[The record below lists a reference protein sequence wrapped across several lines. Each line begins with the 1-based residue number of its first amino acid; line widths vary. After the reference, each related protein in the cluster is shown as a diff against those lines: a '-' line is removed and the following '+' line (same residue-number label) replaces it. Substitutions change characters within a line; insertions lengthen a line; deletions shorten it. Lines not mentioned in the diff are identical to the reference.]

1 MMQLSPDRN
10 YDMFALLQ
18 HGSIQPI
25 TLGVKGGKR
34 PMLSAPKQLKSTQPR
49 LLLIDGDSGCC
60 TRLQEILGLTAQHL
74 HCFSTLEAL
83 TANSLNADDI
93 VLLGL
98 GHFDDSAFQTLRVL
112 TTQLPTQPIIVLA
125 PAINGDQGDALIH
138 QGASDF
144 ISLDQTNPEAV
155 LRAFRYAHDAHK
167 DKAEINLL
175 RTCDPLTGL
184 GNRHS
189 FYRNIMQL
197 IGQVQDAKL
206 QIALLTVDL
215 DGFSKFNGQ
224 CGPKAADEV
233 IQQLCDRLQS
243 AAHNAQS
250 IHRLGNDEFSIT
262 LTCTPDEDLHA
273 LTRQQLKSLL
283 PHTNMPFRVA
293 NRSAILPGS
302 IGVAYCQ
309 PGATVE
315 LDELIRRAAMARH
328 QAKQEHPGTYRIY
341 DPTLDQQDTGTS
353 ELEPELAF
361 ALRANQFELFFQPQ
375 IDLKTGKIVGAEALI
390 RWRHPRRGLI
400 MPGEFI
406 SLAERNGMIIPIGY
420 WAIHQAGMKL
430 KELQLQGYDN
440 CRISVN
446 LSFRQFQDSNL
457 PHTIHRII
465 SQNEINSAFLEFELT
480 ESALIS
486 DEQHVGYCLQE
497 LSNLSIDFALD
508 DFGTGYSSFA
518 LLQKLPI
525 STLKIDRS
533 FIRNVA
539 DNPNDAEIVRAII
552 NLAHGLDKKVIA
564 EGVENTAQLDWLMQ
578 SGCDQVQGYLYG
590 PPIPFKEFMR
600 MLEKA

>member
-1 MMQLSPDRN
+1 
-10 YDMFALLQ
+10 
-18 HGSIQPI
+18 
-25 TLGVKGGKR
+25 
-34 PMLSAPKQLKSTQPR
+34 MLSASKPLKNTPPR

-60 TRLQEILGLTAQHL
+60 NRLQELLGLTAQHL
-74 HCFSTLEAL
+74 HCFNTLEAL
-83 TANSLNADDI
+83 SAQALNADDI

-98 GHFDDSAFQTLRVL
+98 DCFDDNAFQTLRVL

-125 PAINGDQGDALIH
+125 PVINSDQGNALIH

-144 ISLDQTNPEAV
+144 ISLDQTNPEAI
-155 LRAFRYAHDAHK
+155 LRAFRYACDAHR
-167 DKAEINLL
+167 DKSEINQL
-175 RTCDPLTGL
+175 RNHDPLTSL
-184 GNRHS
+184 GNRRS
-189 FYRNIMQL
+189 FYQSIMQL
-197 IGQVQDAKL
+197 IGQVRENKL

-215 DGFSKFNGQ
+215 DGFGKFNGQ
-224 CGPKAADEV
+224 CGPAAADEV
-233 IQQLCDRLQS
+233 IMQLRDRLLS
-243 AAHNAQS
+243 AAPNAKS
-250 IHRLGNDEFSIT
+250 IHRLGNDEFAIT
-262 LTCTPDEDLHA
+262 LTCSPDDDLHE
-273 LTRQQLKSLL
+273 LSRQQLKSLL
-283 PHTNMPFRVA
+283 PQTNTPFRVA
-293 NRSAILPGS
+293 NRSAVLPGS
-302 IGVAYCQ
+302 IGVAFCQ

-315 LDELIRRAAMARH
+315 LDELIRQAAMARLH
-328 QAKQEHPGTYRIY
+328 AKQEQPGTYRIY
-341 DPTLDQQDTGTS
+341 DPSFDEQHNGSS

-375 IDLKTGKIVGAEALI
+375 IDLKSGKIAGAEALI
-390 RWRHPRRGLI
+390 RWRHPKRGLI

-446 LSFRQFQDSNL
+446 LSFRQFQDNNL

-465 SQNEINSAFLEFELT
+465 EQNEINSAFLEFELT

-486 DEQHVGYCLQE
+486 DEQHVGYCLRE

-539 DNPNDAEIVRAII
+539 ENPNDAEIVRAII
-552 NLAHGLDKKVIA
+552 NLAHSLDKKVVA
-564 EGVENTAQLDWLMQ
+564 EGVETTAQLDFLMQ
-578 SGCDQVQGYLYG
+578 HDCDQVQGYLYG
-590 PPIPFKEFMR
+590 PPVPFKEFIR

>member
-1 MMQLSPDRN
+1 
-10 YDMFALLQ
+10 
-18 HGSIQPI
+18 
-25 TLGVKGGKR
+25 
-34 PMLSAPKQLKSTQPR
+34 MLSAPKQLKSTQPR
-49 LLLIDGDSGCC
+49 LLLIDGNRGCC
-60 TRLQEILGLTAQHL
+60 TRLQETLGLTAQHL
-74 HCFSTLEAL
+74 HCFSTQEAL
-83 TANSLNADDI
+83 TAEPLNADDI

-98 GHFDDSAFQTLRVL
+98 EHFDNSAFQTLRVL
-112 TTQLPTQPIIVLA
+112 TTLLPTQPIIVLA
-125 PAINGDQGDALIH
+125 PAINGDQGDALIR

-144 ISLDQTNPEAV
+144 ISLDQASPETV
-155 LRAFRYAHDAHK
+155 LRAFRYARDAHK
-167 DKAEINLL
+167 DKAEINRL
-175 RTCDPLTGL
+175 RNSDPLTGL
-184 GNRHS
+184 GNRRS
-189 FYRNIMQL
+189 FYQSIIQL
-197 IGQVQDAKL
+197 ISQVQDSKL

-233 IQQLCDRLQS
+233 IIQLRDRLQS
-243 AAHNAQS
+243 AVSNAHS
-250 IHRLGNDEFSIT
+250 IHRLGNDEFAIT
-262 LTCTPDEDLHA
+262 LTCAPDENLHQ
-273 LTRQQLKSLL
+273 LTREQLKSLL
-283 PHTNMPFRVA
+283 PQTNMPFRTA
-293 NRSAILPGS
+293 NRSSILPGS

-328 QAKQEHPGTYRIY
+328 QAKQERPGTYRIY
-341 DPTLDQQDTGTS
+341 DPTFDQQEAGTS

-375 IDLKTGKIVGAEALI
+375 VDLKTGKIAGAEALI

-430 KELQLQGYDN
+430 KALQLEGYDN

-552 NLAHGLDKKVIA
+552 NLAHSLDKKVVA

-578 SGCDQVQGYLYG
+578 NGCDQVQGYLYG
-590 PPIPFKEFMR
+590 PPVPFKEFMR